1 MQMPS
6 QEEFVEM
13 TSGSNGQY
21 VNGHDS
27 VHVPGSF
34 EVFFVYMYLVIKMK
48 LLIISFNW
56 RH

>member
-27 VHVPGSF
+27 VPGSL
-34 EVFFVYMYLVIKMK
+34 EVFIVY
-48 LLIISFNW
+48 LLNEIINISFDW